1 MNSLKTY
8 IRKVE
13 NKWLPESLPIKQ
25 KLFNAILL
33 GAMSAT
39 FFSFLVTLLSG
50 AGLLS
55 ALFILLGDISM
66 LIVFRLANATKLH
79 DFGPAIMCTVSC
91 IFFPVIYFVG
101 GGIDSG
107 MVHWF
112 VMGILF
118 TFLLLDGKMFFHVL
132 NLQFIVYFVTFLL
145 SYLHPEL
152 VMQLSSTHTRYIDVA
167 QCATIV
173 SVAIGCIMKYQTRLY
188 RKEKEINEK
197 QKILLE
203 QAMKDANTANEAKS
217 RFLANM
223 SHEIRTPM
231 NAINGIAQI
240 LQEKN
245 LSQEDN
251 EYVHIIKDSADNLLD
266 IINDLLDFSKIE
278 AGKFEIVDEEYDF
291 VQMLDNIVKLIRFQL
306 RKKDVELIVKANSK
320 VPSRLYGDS
329 GRIRQILLNILN
341 NAVKFTDHGS
351 ITVIID
357 WVEEDDEYGSFEIQI
372 IDTGMGIKKEN
383 LNALFEAF
391 TQVDLKK
398 NHNKQGTGLGLAICK
413 QLLSIMNG
421 RITVESEYGKGTM
434 FFVTFPQKIV
444 DATPCSYDENVVAG
458 AASGYPIAFRAP
470 GTKVLVVDDNL
481 VNLKVAEGILEQ
493 FEVQCDTVSCGA
505 YAIKKVQDT
514 EYDLIFMDHMMP
526 DMDGVETTAR
536 IRALE
541 KQGVIPRQKIIALTA
556 NTIQGVKK
564 VFQDADMDD
573 YLPKPIQFAEME
585 EVLKR
590 WLDEKHVHTK
600 DSQNQLDERDKQQA
614 NGQPEGQLENSPQ
627 AQRQE
632 QAKKQVVPETEP
644 SDFLTELET
653 IGLDTE
659 TGLDYF
665 GGSQEMYRMV
675 LDSFVSLNSRD
686 KIQEALNR
694 RDLKEYTILVH
705 GVKSGA
711 KSIGAAEFSALA
723 FELENAGDAENVEL
737 IERKHPQ
744 LMQMYDE
751 LMERIREIV
760 PQENAATQESTEQ
773 IEDLPELNQLL
784 VKIDRDLQSCVSTR
798 IENDLEKL
806 KSMISVESLLW
817 KEFQEL
823 ESHIENFDYEE
834 ASASVSRIQALI

>member
-1 MNSLKTY
+1 M
-8 IRKVE
+8 
-13 NKWLPESLPIKQ
+13 W
-25 KLFNAILL
+25 
-33 GAMSAT
+33 
-39 FFSFLVTLLSG
+39 
-50 AGLLS
+50 
-55 ALFILLGDISM
+55 
-66 LIVFRLANATKLH
+66 
-79 DFGPAIMCTVSC
+79 
-91 IFFPVIYFVG
+91 
-101 GGIDSG
+101 
-107 MVHWF
+107 
-112 VMGILF
+112 
-118 TFLLLDGKMFFHVL
+118 
-132 NLQFIVYFVTFLL
+132 
-145 SYLHPEL
+145 
-152 VMQLSSTHTRYIDVA
+152 
-167 QCATIV
+167 
-173 SVAIGCIMKYQTRLY
+173 
-188 RKEKEINEK
+188 
-197 QKILLE
+197 
-203 QAMKDANTANEAKS
+203 
-217 RFLANM
+217 
-223 SHEIRTPM
+223 
-231 NAINGIAQI
+231 
-240 LQEKN
+240 
-245 LSQEDN
+245 SQE
-251 EYVHIIKDSADNLLD
+251 
-266 IINDLLDFSKIE
+266 
-278 AGKFEIVDEEYDF
+278 
-291 VQMLDNIVKLIRFQL
+291 
-306 RKKDVELIVKANSK
+306 
-320 VPSRLYGDS
+320 P
-329 GRIRQILLNILN
+329 
-341 NAVKFTDHGS
+341 
-351 ITVIID
+351 
-357 WVEEDDEYGSFEIQI
+357 
-372 IDTGMGIKKEN
+372 
-383 LNALFEAF
+383 
-391 TQVDLKK
+391 
-398 NHNKQGTGLGLAICK
+398 
-413 QLLSIMNG
+413 
-421 RITVESEYGKGTM
+421 
-434 FFVTFPQKIV
+434 
-444 DATPCSYDENVVAG
+444 
-458 AASGYPIAFRAP
+458 ASGYPIAFRAP

-744 LMQMYDE
+744 AHAD
-751 LMERIREIV
+751 V
-760 PQENAATQESTEQ
+760 
-773 IEDLPELNQLL
+773 
-784 VKIDRDLQSCVSTR
+784 
-798 IENDLEKL
+798 
-806 KSMISVESLLW
+806 
-817 KEFQEL
+817 
-823 ESHIENFDYEE
+823 
-834 ASASVSRIQALI
+834 